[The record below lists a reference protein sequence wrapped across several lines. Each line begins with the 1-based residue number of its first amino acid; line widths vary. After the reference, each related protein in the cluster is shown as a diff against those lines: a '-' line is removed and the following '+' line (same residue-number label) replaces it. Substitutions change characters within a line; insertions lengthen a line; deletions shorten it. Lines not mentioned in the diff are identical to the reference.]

1 MDNKSAKKKV
11 GMLIFPNVE
20 LLDFCGPYEVFS
32 TFHFDETKNKLEPS
46 PFEIYLIAEN
56 EGLIKTRA
64 GILVAA
70 EYTLDNH
77 PPFDI
82 LVIPGGWGTRAEINN
97 EIIIDWI
104 KKVARNVELITSVCT
119 GSMLL
124 GKAGLLKGKHATTHW
139 NSLPWMKEEFP
150 DTIIEDKYHI
160 VEDGNVITSAGI
172 SAGIDMALKVVQKY
186 YGDDVTRETARYMEY
201 YYSTDNKRRI

>member
-1 MDNKSAKKKV
+1 MESNPTRKKV
-11 GMLIFPNVE
+11 GMLIFPNIE

-32 TFHFDETKNKLEPS
+32 TFHFDENKKTLEPS

-56 EGLIKTRA
+56 GGMIKTRA
-64 GILVAA
+64 GVQVAA

-82 LVIPGGWGTRAEINN
+82 LVVPGGWGTRAEINN
-97 EIIIDWI
+97 EKIINWI
-104 KKVARNVELITSVCT
+104 KKVAQNVELITAVCT

-139 NSLPWMKEEFP
+139 NSLPWMKEELP
-150 DTIIEDKYHI
+150 DTLVEDAYHI

-186 YGDDVTRETARYMEY
+186 YGDDVARSTARYMEY

>member
-11 GMLIFPNVE
+11 GMLLYPNVE

-32 TFHFDETKNKLEPS
+32 TFRFDASKKTLEPS
-46 PFEIYLIAEN
+46 PFDVYLIAESK
-56 EGLIKTRA
+56 GTIKTRA
-64 GILVAA
+64 GLEVAA
-70 EYTLDNH
+70 EYSIEDH
-77 PPFDI
+77 PSFDI
-82 LVIPGGWGTRAEINN
+82 LVVPGGWGTRKEINN
-97 EIIIDWI
+97 EKIINWL
-104 KKVARNVELITSVCT
+104 KKVAGEVELVTAVCT

-150 DTIIEDKYHI
+150 DTIVEDAFHI

-186 YGDDVTRETARYMEY
+186 FGEEAARGTARYMEY

>member
-186 YGDDVTRETARYMEY
+186 YGDDVACSTARYMEY

>member
-1 MDNKSAKKKV
+1 MESKPIKKKV
-11 GMLIFPNVE
+11 GMLLYPNIE

-32 TFHFDETKNKLEPS
+32 VVRVDEDKRMQEPS

-64 GILVAA
+64 GLQVVA
-70 EYTLDNH
+70 EYSLDNH

-82 LVIPGGWGTRAEINN
+82 LVVPGGWGTRKEINN
-97 EIIIDWI
+97 GKIINWI
-104 KKVARNVELITSVCT
+104 KKVSQNMGLTTAVCT

-124 GKAGLLKGKHATTHW
+124 GKAGLLRGKHATTHW
-139 NSLPWMKEEFP
+139 RSLPWMKEEFP
-150 DTIIEDKYHI
+150 DTIVEDAYHI

-172 SAGIDMALKVVQKY
+172 SAGIDMALQVVQKY
-186 YGDDVTRETARYMEY
+186 YGEDVARNTARYMEY
-201 YYSTDNKRRI
+201 YYSTNNQRRI